1 MYNKKTGLH
10 FYKKEEKRGS
20 RRKCIMKPKKK
31 KFETPHTLVIIVCL
45 IILAAVATYFVP
57 SGEFTRYEDPVSGR
71 TVVEAGSY
79 TSEGTNPVSPLRI
92 PAVMYQ
98 GILEAV
104 DVIAFLMIIGGAFEL
119 VNVSG
124 AILAL
129 CRTAGRKLKGKE
141 IFVVPMFLTLFAIF
155 GTTMVAIFVPI
166 GITMALTLGL
176 DKVTGMAMVAV
187 GAATGFTA
195 GLMNPFTVGVAQ
207 DIAGVPLFSGM
218 GFRAILLVAMLVID
232 TIYIIAY
239 ERRIKKHPE
248 KSILAGLPDEK
259 EFIADEGADEKITG
273 RQTAVLIVLFGT
285 LAILIYGLLIYQ
297 WYFEEMAALFL
308 TMGIICGFIS
318 GLSPSKIATTF
329 TAGAK
334 GLAGSALTVGFA
346 RGIIIILEDAMII
359 DTISNAVAVAVNSLP
374 ASVQSIGFFLAQ
386 TATSFVITS
395 GSGMAAVTIPLMSP
409 VADLIGLS
417 RQSLVLA
424 YQMGDG
430 FSNLLLPTTSSLLGT
445 LAVSKVPYGR
455 WVKFMFPLFL
465 IWTVLGCIM
474 MALAV
479 AIGY

>member
-1 MYNKKTGLH
+1 M
-10 FYKKEEKRGS
+10 E
-20 RRKCIMKPKKK
+20 KKK
-31 KFETPHTLVIIVCL
+31 LGTPHTLVIIVCL
-45 IILAAVATYFVP
+45 IILAAAATYVVP
-57 SGEFTRYEDPVSGR
+57 SGEFVRYEDPVSGR

-79 TSEGTNPVSPLRI
+79 TPEGTNPVSFLRI
-92 PAVMYQ
+92 PGVMYQ

-119 VNVSG
+119 VNTSG

-129 CRTAGRKLKGKE
+129 CRTVGKKLKGKE

-155 GTTMVAIFVPI
+155 GTTMGMSNEVAIFVPI

-218 GFRAILLVAMLVID
+218 GLRAVLLIAMLVID
-232 TIYIIAY
+232 TFYIIAY
-239 ERRIKKHPE
+239 ERKIKKHPE

-259 EFIADEGADEKITG
+259 DFVPDEGADEKITG
-273 RQTAVLIVLFGT
+273 RQTAVLVVLFGT

-308 TMGIICGFIS
+308 VMGVICGFLA

-329 TAGAK
+329 TTGAK

-346 RGIIIILEDAMII
+346 RGIIIVLEDAMII
-359 DTISNAVAVAVNSLP
+359 DTISNTVAMAVNLPGADSHQLRHHLRFRNGGSDHPSDVPCGGSDRPQPSNTGSCLPDGRRILQP
-374 ASVQSIGFFLAQ
+374 ASSHHLQPAGNAGGIQGAL
-386 TATSFVITS
+386 
-395 GSGMAAVTIPLMSP
+395 
-409 VADLIGLS
+409 
-417 RQSLVLA
+417 RQVGEV
-424 YQMGDG
+424 YV
-430 FSNLLLPTTSSLLGT
+430 P
-445 LAVSKVPYGR
+445 AVSALDSARLRGNGAGR
-455 WVKFMFPLFL
+455 CHWILR
-465 IWTVLGCIM
+465 IAWR
-474 MALAV
+474 
-479 AIGY
+479 